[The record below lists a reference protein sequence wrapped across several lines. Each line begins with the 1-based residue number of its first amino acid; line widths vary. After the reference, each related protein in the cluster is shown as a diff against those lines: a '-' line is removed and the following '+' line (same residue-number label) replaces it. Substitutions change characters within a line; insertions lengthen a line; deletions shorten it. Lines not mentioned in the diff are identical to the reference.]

1 MYHMWRTCAHVLA
14 HRKRMRGERSPE
26 LSRRRNAAG
35 RKEGW
40 RKDARRRFPLQKER
54 AQNEPHRKRPPH
66 GRTLP
71 RIRGTKQPCF
81 AVRLRMRAALY
92 LRFAS
97 RAYFV
102 PPFSQFRPALY
113 LRRSTKR
120 ASFVNRLCSLEPNR
134 PYCRGISLRTFE
146 RCGTLWETPYGCGT
160 SGSRS

>member
-26 LSRRRNAAG
+26 LSRRRDAEG

-54 AQNEPHRKRPPH
+54 AQNEPHRKRPPTWAH
-66 GRTLP
+66 PSANKRYE
-71 RIRGTKQPCF
+71 
-81 AVRLRMRAALY
+81 AALFCSA
-92 LRFAS
+92 LTNERRFA
-97 RAYFV
+97 
-102 PPFSQFRPALY
+102 PPICIPSLLCTPFLQFRPALH
-113 LRRSTKR
+113 LLGSTKR

-134 PYCRGISLRTFE
+134 PYCRGISLRAFE